1 MNIPTPAELRAKREV
16 LGLKQVEVAKLAGIS
31 QSMVARIEAGS
42 VDPRMGTLSKIVDV
56 LNAAERSTASAAD
69 VMHTPVYSVRPGE
82 PLIKA
87 VGIMEEMDISQ
98 IPVIEDHVPVGCI
111 SESAILAAMEESGVR
126 KPHINPA
133 KDSTSDTPLQRV
145 DESCRYTIQ
154 DIMEPGFPTVPPN
167 TTISTLVHILREN
180 HAVIVL
186 NRGKVEG
193 VITKH
198 DLIHLIL

>member
-16 LGLKQVEVAKLAGIS
+16 LGLKQVEVAKMAGIS

-69 VMHTPVYSVRPGE
+69 VMHAPVYSVRPGD

-87 VGIMEEMDISQ
+87 VGIMEEMGISQ
-98 IPVIEDHVPVGCI
+98 LPVIEDHVHVGCI
-111 SESAILAAMEESGVR
+111 SESAIIAAMEESGVR
-126 KPHINPA
+126 KPHIKHV
-133 KDSTSDTPLQRV
+133 KDLTLNQKFNG
-145 DESCRYTIQ
+145 SCRFSVS

-167 TTISTLVHILREN
+167 TSISTLVHILREN

>member
-42 VDPRMGTLSKIVDV
+42 VDPRTSTLSKIIDV

-69 VMHTPVYSVRPGE
+69 VMHTPVYSVSPGD
-82 PLIKA
+82 PLLKA
-87 VGIMEEMDISQ
+87 IGIMEEMGISQ

-111 SESAILAAMEESGVR
+111 SESAIIAAMEESGVQ
-126 KPHINPA
+126 KPHITSV
-133 KDSTSDTPLQRV
+133 KDITSDQRL
-145 DESCRYTIQ
+145 DGSCKFSIC

-167 TTISTLVHILREN
+167 TSISTLVHILREN